1 MKPKYL
7 LEISVETLEAA
18 TAAERGGAHR
28 IELCESLHVG
38 GVTPGAELMRAAR
51 ARVKIPI
58 FAMVRPRDA
67 NFVFSAAEVRQMQR
81 DIAIAKT
88 CAMDGVVLGILRQDS
103 TIDIARTRALVDF
116 AQPLPVTFH
125 RAFDE
130 CADLPRALED
140 VIATGATR
148 LLTSGGKPTA
158 AEGASALADLVK
170 AARGRIAI
178 LPGGGINPSN
188 LEDVVRQTDATEFHS
203 GLGSSLPYGRSS
215 HEEFAR
221 EVRKLA
227 DLLRKIEGTREMESA
242 RQREAARE
250 SAESAPSAAM
260 PSTSDS

>member
-7 LEISVETLEAA
+7 LEISVESLEAA

-38 GVTPGAELMRAAR
+38 GVTPNPHLMRAAR
-51 ARVKIPI
+51 ARLEIPI
-58 FAMVRPRDA
+58 FAMVRPRDG
-67 NFVFSAAEVRQMQR
+67 NFVFSTAEVNQMRR

-88 CAMDGVVLGILRQDS
+88 CAMDGIVLGILRQDS
-103 TIDIARTRALVDF
+103 TVDIARSRELVEF

-130 CADLPRALED
+130 CPDLPRALED

-158 AEGASALADLVK
+158 AEGASALVDLVK

-178 LPGGGINPSN
+178 LPGGGINASN
-188 LEDVVRQTDATEFHS
+188 LEDVVRHTDATEFHS

-215 HEEFAR
+215 QEEFAR

-227 DLLRKIEGTREMESA
+227 DLLRDIKGTRKIEA
-242 RQREAARE
+242 RRMEAAQE
-250 SAESAPSAAM
+250 CGESAPRAAM

>member
-18 TAAERGGAHR
+18 VAAERNGANR

-38 GVTPGAELMRAAR
+38 GVTPSAELMRAAR

-58 FAMVRPRDA
+58 FAMVRPRDGH
-67 NFVFSAAEVRQMQR
+67 FVFSSAEMKQMQR
-81 DIAIAKT
+81 EIEIAKS
-88 CAMDGVVLGILRQDS
+88 CAMDGVVLGILRRDS
-103 TIDIARTRALVDF
+103 TVDVKATQELVECAR
-116 AQPLPVTFH
+116 PLPVTFH

-130 CADLPRALED
+130 CPNLPRALED

-148 LLTSGGKPTA
+148 ILTSGGKPTA
-158 AEGASALADLVK
+158 AEGAPVLAQLLRV
-170 AARGRIAI
+170 ARGRITI

-188 LEDVVRQTDATEFHS
+188 LERIVRETRATEFHS
-203 GLGSSLPYGRSS
+203 GLGSSLPYARSS
-215 HEEFAR
+215 QEEFAR

-227 DLLRKIEGTREMESA
+227 AVLR
-242 RQREAARE
+242 QWEAAQK
-250 SAESAPSAAM
+250 SSESAPRSGT